1 MVYNGQSLTRRYTMT
16 DKIDNQEPVEKELTE
31 RECKV
36 LDLAELITEC
46 ASDED
51 LIENYYNFQLYYY
64 NSLTDEELDAEL
76 QWVSD
81 ILDEDNTEED
91 NTEEVKPTIH

>member
-1 MVYNGQSLTRRYTMT
+1 MS
-16 DKIDNQEPVEKELTE
+16 DNIETPAIEEETKLTE

-46 ASDED
+46 ASQED
-51 LIENYYNFQLYYY
+51 LMENYYNFQLYYY
-64 NSLTDEELDAEL
+64 NSLTDDELDAEL

-81 ILDEDNTEED
+81 ILDEDTTVED
-91 NTEEVKPTIH
+91 TPTIH

>member
-1 MVYNGQSLTRRYTMT
+1 MS
-16 DKIDNQEPVEKELTE
+16 DNIETPAIEEETELTE

-46 ASDED
+46 ASQED

-64 NSLTDEELDAEL
+64 NSLTDAELDEEL

-81 ILDEDNTEED
+81 ILDEDITVED
-91 NTEEVKPTIH
+91 KPTIH